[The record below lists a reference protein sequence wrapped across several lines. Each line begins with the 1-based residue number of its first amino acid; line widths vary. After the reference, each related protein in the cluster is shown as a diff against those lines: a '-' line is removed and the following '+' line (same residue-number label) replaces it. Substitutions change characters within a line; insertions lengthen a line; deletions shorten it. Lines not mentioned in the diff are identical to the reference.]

1 MNNQQ
6 VLRLNVFRYRF
17 VAIAISAS
25 ILLAAAGMYLSGKRF
40 IYSVDFTGGTQ
51 VQMQF
56 SKPVSAEAIR
66 SVLSAAGW
74 DRVNTRSFG
83 EKTVLIRIQDVETD
97 SKGLAE
103 RMRQAIEQADQE
115 LNPIIEQSESVG
127 SGVGAS
133 LRYNFLKAIILSLL
147 SLAIYIFARFWSV
160 GFAIGAVLALI
171 HDGLL
176 MLAVFLILQREVSI
190 VVVGAILAMLGYSIN
205 DTIVI
210 FSQIRDN
217 IKKMHG
223 QSLFDISSTSID
235 QTLRRT
241 MLTSISTGLPVL
253 SMLIFGG
260 EVLRDI
266 SIALI
271 VGVVFGTSSSIF
283 IASPIMMLCSKKK

>member
-17 VAIAISAS
+17 VAIAISVS
-25 ILLAAAGMYLSGKRF
+25 IFLAAAGMYFSGKRF

-56 SKPVSAEAIR
+56 SKPMSAEAIR
-66 SVLSAAGW
+66 SVLSIAGW

-103 RMRQAIEQADQE
+103 RMRQAIEQADPE

-160 GFAIGAVLALI
+160 GFAIGAVLALV

-176 MLAVFLILQREVSI
+176 MLAMFLILQREVSI

-217 IKKMHG
+217 MKKMHG
-223 QSLFDISSTSID
+223 QSLFYISSTSID

-271 VGVVFGTSSSIF
+271 IGVVFGTSSSIF